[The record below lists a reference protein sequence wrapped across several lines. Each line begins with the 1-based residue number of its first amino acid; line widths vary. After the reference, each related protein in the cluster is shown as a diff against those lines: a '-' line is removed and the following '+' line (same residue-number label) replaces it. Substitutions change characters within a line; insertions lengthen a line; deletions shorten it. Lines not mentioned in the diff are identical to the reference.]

1 MKPLIQNYGEL
12 SNYMMEWIRS
22 WLNPQVQNLKCY
34 VTCPYLGPLLRA
46 HLIDEGHDSLEGYI
60 GFIHDK
66 YGALPSQDFNTLI
79 IPYTCG
85 KHWSLYVVG
94 ELGFYHFDSLVDAGF
109 HSERDFP
116 LSLAKL
122 WAIWRGFTDDADMWV
137 GVHSSHA

>member
-1 MKPLIQNYGEL
+1 M
-12 SNYMMEWIRS
+12 
-22 WLNPQVQNLKCY
+22 
-34 VTCPYLGPLLRA
+34 

-85 KHWSLYVVG
+85 KHWGLYVVG
-94 ELGFYHFDSLVDAGF
+94 ELGFYHFDPLVDAGF
-109 HSERDFP
+109 HSDRDFR

-122 WAIWRGFTDDADMWV
+122 WAAWRGFTDDTDMWV
-137 GVHSSHA
+137 GVHSSHV